1 MITILMVLTLNLG
14 NVEVVVDMTQ
24 LYGTQNVNECRAL
37 IPEMLQLYQAKRA
50 YCAVGDILE
59 PLEKS

>member
-14 NVEVVVDMTQ
+14 NVEVVVDMAQ
-24 LYGTQNVNECRAL
+24 LYDTQNVDECRAL
-37 IPEMLQLYQAKRA
+37 IPEMQQLYQAKRA